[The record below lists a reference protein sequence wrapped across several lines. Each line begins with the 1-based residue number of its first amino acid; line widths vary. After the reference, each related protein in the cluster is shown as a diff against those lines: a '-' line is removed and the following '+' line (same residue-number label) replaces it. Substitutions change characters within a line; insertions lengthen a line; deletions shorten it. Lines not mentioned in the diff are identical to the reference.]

1 MRKAMPTGRSGPE
14 APAPRRPPRR
24 LDASRDTAIFRAAL
38 DGLTD
43 VGYDRLTMDQIASRA
58 HASKATLYRRWPSKA
73 GLIIDAIVAQREAVQ
88 LPDTGSLKA
97 DIDAIIAAL
106 PEQEAHAGQHYAML
120 LGLVNAA
127 SHDQALRD
135 ALSKHVLGQPR
146 RLIRQLLERAMSRG
160 EVPADRDLDLI
171 ANTLIGLNML
181 RLAEGK
187 PIDREHVTHV
197 LWDVVYPLATTRQI
211 DDVQR
216 APNG

>member
-1 MRKAMPTGRSGPE
+1 MREAIPTRGSGPE
-14 APAPRRPPRR
+14 APAVRRPPRR
-24 LDASRDTAIFRAAL
+24 LDASRDPVIFRAAL

-43 VGYDRLTMDQIASRA
+43 VGYDRLTMDEIASRA

-73 GLIIDAIVAQREAVQ
+73 ALIIDAIVAQREADGPIQ
-88 LPDTGSLKA
+88 LPDTGSLRG

-106 PEQEAHAGQHYAML
+106 PERDPHARQHYAVL

-135 ALSKHVLGQPR
+135 AFSAHILGRPR
-146 RLIRQLLERAMSRG
+146 RLIRQLLERASARG
-160 EVPADRDLDLI
+160 EIPAGRDLDLI

-197 LWDVVYPLATTRQI
+197 LRDVVYPLAISQP
-211 DDVQR
+211 DS
-216 APNG
+216 

>member
-1 MRKAMPTGRSGPE
+1 MPKAMPTRRSGPTLPG
-14 APAPRRPPRR
+14 AARPPRR

-43 VGYDRLTMDQIASRA
+43 IGYDRLTMDEIASRA

-73 GLIIDAIVAQREAVQ
+73 ALIIDAIVAHREADTPIQ

-106 PEQEAHAGQHYAML
+106 PPRDAHAGQRYAML

-135 ALSKHVLGQPR
+135 AFSKHVLGRPR

-160 EVPADRDLDLI
+160 EIPVGRDLDLI
-171 ANTLIGLNML
+171 ADTLIGLNML

-197 LWDVVYPLATTRQI
+197 LRDVVYPLAITQPDT
-211 DDVQR
+211 
-216 APNG
+216 

>member
-1 MRKAMPTGRSGPE
+1 MPKAMPTRRSEPE
-14 APAPRRPPRR
+14 PTGAGRPPRR

-43 VGYDRLTMDQIASRA
+43 IGYDRLTMDEIASRA

-73 GLIIDAIVAQREAVQ
+73 ALIIDAIVAQREADTPIQ

-106 PEQEAHAGQHYAML
+106 PQRDAHAGQNYAML

-135 ALSKHVLGQPR
+135 ALSKHVLGRPR

-160 EVPADRDLDLI
+160 EIPAGRDLDLI

-197 LWDVVYPLATTRQI
+197 LRDVIYPLAITQPDT
-211 DDVQR
+211 
-216 APNG
+216 